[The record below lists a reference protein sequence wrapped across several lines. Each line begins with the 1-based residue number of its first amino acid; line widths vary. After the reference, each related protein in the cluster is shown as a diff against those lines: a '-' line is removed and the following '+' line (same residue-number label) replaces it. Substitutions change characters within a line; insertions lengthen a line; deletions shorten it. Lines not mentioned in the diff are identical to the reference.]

1 MARVLKGIGL
11 TLVLVLLSLFLY
23 LNFADLSSYRSN
35 IEDAVTAATGRQ
47 FRIAGEFRPHVF
59 PAPALVAEDIT
70 LANAD
75 WAGDTPFV
83 SIGHL
88 SVTVDL
94 WSLIT
99 GPARIRTF
107 ALRDVAVL
115 LQENEAGE
123 KNWRMTANEPQPIAP
138 ESSNSDTVPA
148 IVNFAEIRNIAITR
162 RRAGTEDRVAV
173 LASLDLKTNDEDFIV
188 ALGKGQIDENMMS
201 LSATFGPTDHLA
213 SEGNLEYWLSAEFGV
228 ADISI
233 TGNTGDP
240 ENDIDP
246 QLEALVTSADVS
258 ALFAMLEVPA
268 DVAGALRIESMLASE
283 DDKPVLRLQAD
294 IGGISAEGSAS
305 VEQNRIDFDATIA
318 SLRPVGDALQIANLP
333 DAPLVIAGGVS
344 NTRDS
349 YELHEVTVGVQSAE
363 AKITGVIGKTRSIT
377 DKLDISLSAPS
388 LQGLRSELPDIP
400 LTATMAA
407 ALSPAGITVEQ
418 LEIAFGDS
426 DIGGELEIQFTE
438 PVSVAGSVR
447 SELLDLSDFSK
458 RAEDMPNQVA
468 VGETDV
474 ATDTETPAAEWV
486 FTEEPLPFGFLS
498 AASVDLDFVIDV
510 FRQGPVHFEGL
521 KMSLTLDDGELA
533 MQSGFDVASG
543 GSANTKL
550 SLTVQDTGA
559 DLEIITEVRDLR
571 LGLVENDSREVSQIP
586 PIGIEIDVRSNGG
599 SARDLAGNANGSVI
613 FTQGAGQVDN
623 SASGFFSTDI
633 VSQLFGALNP
643 FSEKEP
649 YSNWECTV
657 FALDV
662 KSGVAEIS
670 SMLAQS
676 EKVTIVGEGGIDL
689 NTEKLNIGF
698 NTKQRQGVGI
708 SADMFVTPFVQ
719 LAGTLA
725 KPRIGLDK
733 KGVLLSGSAAV
744 MTAGASFF
752 VKGMADRASGASDR
766 CAAAL
771 AIARG
776 QEVEAQ

>member
-1 MARVLKGIGL
+1 MRIGL
-11 TLVLVLLSLFLY
+11 ALALLLVSLFLY

-35 IEDAVTAATGRQ
+35 IEDAVTAATGRE

-59 PAPALVAEDIT
+59 PTPALVAEDIT

-123 KNWRMTANEPQPIAP
+123 KNWQMKANEPQPIAP

>member
-1 MARVLKGIGL
+1 MARVFMRIGL
-11 TLVLVLLSLFLY
+11 ALALLLVSLFLY

-35 IEDAVTAATGRQ
+35 IEDAVTAATGRE

-59 PAPALVAEDIT
+59 PTPALVAEDIT

-123 KNWRMTANEPQPIAP
+123 KNWQMKANEPQPIAP

-188 ALGKGQIDENMMS
+188 ALGTGQIDENMMS

-363 AKITGVIGKTRSIT
+363 AKITGVIGKTRSFT

-498 AASVDLDFVIDV
+498 AASVVLDFVIDV

-533 MQSGFDVASG
+533 MQSGFDVAAG

>member
-1 MARVLKGIGL
+1 MRIGL
-11 TLVLVLLSLFLY
+11 ALALLLVSLFLY

-35 IEDAVTAATGRQ
+35 IEDAVTAATGRE

-59 PAPALVAEDIT
+59 PTPALVAEDIT

-123 KNWRMTANEPQPIAP
+123 KNWQMKANEPQPIAP

-188 ALGKGQIDENMMS
+188 ALGTGQIDENMMS

>member
-1 MARVLKGIGL
+1 MARVFMRIGL
-11 TLVLVLLSLFLY
+11 VLALLLVSLFLY
-23 LNFADLSSYRSN
+23 LNYADLSGYRSN
-35 IEDAVTAATGRQ
+35 IENAVSAATGRE
-47 FRIAGEFRPHVF
+47 FRIAGEFKPQVF
-59 PAPALVAEDIT
+59 PAPTLVAEDIT

-94 WSLIT
+94 WSLIA

-107 ALRDVAVL
+107 SLRDVAIL

-123 KNWRMTANEPQPIAP
+123 NNWLMTANEPQPMAP
-138 ESSNSDTVPA
+138 EANDADTVPA
-148 IVNFAEIRNIAITR
+148 IVNFAEVRNITITR
-162 RRAGTEDRVAV
+162 RRVGADDRVAV

-188 ALGKGQIDENMMS
+188 ALGKGHIGENMMS
-201 LSATFGPTDHLA
+201 LSATVGPSDHLA
-213 SEGNLEYWLSAEFGV
+213 SVGDVEYWLGAEFGV
-228 ADISI
+228 VDINI
-233 TGNTGDP
+233 TGNTGDKKTDV
-240 ENDIDP
+240 EP
-246 QLEALVTSADVS
+246 QFEALVTSDDVS
-258 ALFAMLEVPA
+258 ALFAMLEIPA
-268 DVAGALRIESMLASE
+268 EVTGALRIESNLANE

-294 IGGISAEGSAS
+294 VGDISAEGSARAQ
-305 VEQNRIDFDATIA
+305 QNRIDFDATIA
-318 SLRPVGDALQIANLP
+318 SLRLVGDALQIVDLP

-344 NTRDS
+344 NTRDG
-349 YELHEVTVGVQSAE
+349 YELHDVTVGVQSAQ
-363 AKITGVIGKTRSIT
+363 AQIIGVIGKTGSVT
-377 DKLDISLSAPS
+377 DKLNISLAAPS
-388 LQGLRSELPDIP
+388 LQELRSELPDIP
-400 LTATMAA
+400 LTATMVA
-407 ALSPAGITVEQ
+407 ALSPAGITAEQ
-418 LEIAFGDS
+418 LEVTFGDS
-426 DIGGELEIQFTE
+426 DISGELEIQFSE

-458 RAEDMPNQVA
+458 RAENTANQVA
-468 VGETDV
+468 GDETDV
-474 ATDTETPAAEWV
+474 ATDAENPTAKWV

-498 AASVDLDFVIDV
+498 AASIDLDFAINV
-510 FRQGPVHFEGL
+510 FQQGPVQLEGL

-533 MQSGFDVASG
+533 MQSGFDVAAG
-543 GSANTKL
+543 GSASTKL
-550 SLTVQDTGA
+550 SLAVQDKGA
-559 DLEIITEVRDLR
+559 ALEIISEVRDLR
-571 LGLVENDSREVSQIP
+571 LSLVENDTRELSLIP
-586 PIGIEIDVRSNGG
+586 PIGIEVDVRSSGG
-599 SARDLAGNANGSVI
+599 SARDLAANADGSVI

-657 FALDV
+657 FALEV
-662 KSGVAEIS
+662 NSGVAEVS

-676 EKVTIVGEGGIDL
+676 EKVTIVGEGDIDL
-689 NTEKLNIGF
+689 NTEKLNISF

-725 KPRIGLDK
+725 KPRLGLDK
-733 KGVLLSGSAAV
+733 KGVLLSGTAAV

-771 AIARG
+771 AIAHG